1 MKETKYY
8 ILITL
13 TVFFIPIWII
23 DSFLVALMIFISW
36 MLVIVAVQGDAFFH
50 KDSIGNQHYKVG
62 IAMLNPFNRSKD
74 IDRLKQKYNG

>member
-1 MKETKYY
+1 
-8 ILITL
+8 
-13 TVFFIPIWII
+13 
-23 DSFLVALMIFISW
+23 